1 MQKRNWGCQVC
12 AWASETKMSTNIAL
26 MHEKQM
32 IHSSHLTSL
41 LIRPVGPLCRPRILA
56 RVPLSAPTV
65 GHAVHAEGLVVRTS
79 YRVPV
84 FILHVYHVY
93 LAAHRMLNHACY
105 SWQTYMHISSEPH
118 ANGHIM
124 LSPGSASRLNVDVH
138 ACVRT

>member
-32 IHSSHLTSL
+32 IHSSHLTGS
-41 LIRPVGPLCRPRILA
+41 LIRPVGPLCWPRILA

-79 YRVPV
+79 YRVPA

-93 LAAHRMLNHACY
+93 LAAHRMLNHAYY
-105 SWQTYMHISSEPH
+105 SKHSTTCTLAQSHTPTVTSC
-118 ANGHIM
+118 
-124 LSPGSASRLNVDVH
+124 SRQARRV
-138 ACVRT
+138 A